1 MGGVFQ
7 QAVSLTGS
15 FNLWLV
21 LTIFLIAFIAEF
33 GFSIP
38 YLFETIWLLTGYHLS
53 GGGLSP
59 ASILLFC
66 FISLIGREI
75 GAGALYKISGMGSTP
90 VTRWL
95 GQLNLIY
102 LENSASS
109 NPLKKYILFP
119 VIKLIKN
126 VVAKLSR
133 GDNPGGMSGTL
144 SKYLCPSPFSVALGR
159 FSCFKIP
166 ITITLGMNRKPFK
179 LLLGVAL
186 FSLAWDA
193 LYIVIGVFGAGNR
206 ISPTTMLISTISGF
220 ICLQI
225 ISFIIRRLRN
235 SRRASVS

>member
-21 LTIFLIAFIAEF
+21 LAIFLIALIAEF

-75 GAGALYKISGMGSTP
+75 GAGALYKLSGMGSTP

-102 LENSASS
+102 LENSASR

-119 VIKLIKN
+119 IIKLIKKIIG
-126 VVAKLSR
+126 KLSQS
-133 GDNPGGMSGTL
+133 DNPGAANVL
-144 SKYLCPSPFSVALGR
+144 SKYLCPSPLSVALGR
-159 FSCFKIP
+159 FSWLKIP
-166 ITITLGMNRKPFK
+166 ITLTLGVNKKPYK

-193 LYIVIGVFGAGNR
+193 LYILIGVFGAGSR
-206 ISPTTMLISTISGF
+206 ISPTMMLICTISGF

-225 ISFIIRRLRN
+225 ISFGIRWLRN
-235 SRRASVS
+235 SRKATAS